1 MAIINDNTL
10 ALAVEGYPG
19 RLSYQPGEEVALH
32 CSARTKHF
40 SVEIARVGAE
50 REVVWRRATIPGT
63 EQPTPPMAYATGCG
77 WPVTLTVPIPPT
89 WRSGFYTVTLRGAG
103 VAGTD
108 RRVILTVMPAKAGI
122 QCFRYVG
129 KSHRVPACA
138 GTVW

>member
-50 REVVWRRATIPGT
+50 REVVWRRAAIPGT
-63 EQPTPPMAYATGCG
+63 EQPTPPMAYPPDMALRLLYRNAARRRCGWSGCG
-77 WPVTLTVPIPPT
+77 E
-89 WRSGFYTVTLRGAG
+89 S
-103 VAGTD
+103 
-108 RRVILTVMPAKAGI
+108 RRLCRARPAPW
-122 QCFRYVG
+122 
-129 KSHRVPACA
+129 S
-138 GTVW
+138 